1 MTTTARPDTMSLML
15 LPSWRN
21 GHRPNRVLG
30 QRTHSMVRRRCSFHE
45 FAGSV
50 LVTEEGPAARRL
62 VPGQPEMW
70 PDTTTNDAGTK
81 RQTQRCCVTAS

>member
-50 LVTEEGPAARRL
+50 LVTEEGPAGGVWYPVNRKCGL
-62 VPGQPEMW
+62 TP
-70 PDTTTNDAGTK
+70 
-81 RQTQRCCVTAS
+81 QRTMRAPNGKLNAVV

>member
-30 QRTHSMVRRRCSFHE
+30 QCTHSMVRPVAVFTS
-45 FAGSV
+45 FAGNV

-62 VPGQPEMW
+62 VPGQPEVW
-70 PDTTTNDAGTK
+70 PDTTTNDAGPNGK
-81 RQTQRCCVTAS
+81 LNAVV